1 MRETTFDA
9 ARSRMRAVLL
19 LVGMMAMA
27 GAVPAAAQDGRIVG
41 RVTDGT
47 GNPVAGARVT
57 LVSPDAPQQARTAVT
72 GETGGFE
79 FASVPAGSYRL
90 RADEAGRASREVEV
104 VVKPGEVESV
114 VTRLA
119 SARPSRRP
127 ADRDENPRRTP

>member
-1 MRETTFDA
+1 MWEITSYAVRRGT
-9 ARSRMRAVLL
+9 RAILL
-19 LVGMMAMA
+19 LVGMTVTA
-27 GAVPAAAQDGRIVG
+27 GAASAVAQDGRVVG

-57 LVSPDAPQQARTAVT
+57 LVTAQAPQQARTAVT

-104 VVKPGEVESV
+104 VVEPGKVESV

-119 SARPSRRP
+119 SARPGRR
-127 ADRDENPRRTP
+127 AAERDENPRRTP